1 MDQDQGR
8 CARLVEG
15 SCCYVEAAC
24 RLAGMVDHCA
34 DHYAC
39 REGREGMAHFSPY
52 RQAAGTAGPCRAA
65 STDRGHQGRQE
76 TVLARLSLCRWEGMV
91 VHQDQVGMEASV
103 HPYQGEVHQIQD
115 QAGTGVVLITKC

>member
-15 SCCYVEAAC
+15 SYCYVEAAC
-24 RLAGMVDHCA
+24 RLAGTVDHCA

-52 RQAAGTAGPCRAA
+52 HQAAGTAGPCRAA
-65 STDRGHQGRQE
+65 STDRDHQGRQE

-91 VHQDQVGMEASV
+91 VHQAGCFVQ
-103 HPYQGEVHQIQD
+103 HHQG
-115 QAGTGVVLITKC
+115 AGTAAHYEEAEAARPNHLR